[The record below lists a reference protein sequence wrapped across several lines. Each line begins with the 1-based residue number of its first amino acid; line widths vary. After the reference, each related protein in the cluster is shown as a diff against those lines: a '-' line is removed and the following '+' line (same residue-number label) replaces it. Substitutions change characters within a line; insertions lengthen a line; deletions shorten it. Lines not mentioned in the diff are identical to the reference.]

1 MGAGILIT
9 IGVLFL
15 VQEYWYIDFGRT
27 WPVLLIVIGL
37 FMFAGHNA
45 SMEGHVQP
53 WWIRGSAAEPPFD
66 EDSSRHQETDQ
77 QVKI

>member
-1 MGAGILIT
+1 MGAAIIVT

-15 VQEYWYIDFGRT
+15 VQEFWYIDFDRT

-37 FMFAGHNA
+37 LTFAGHNA

-53 WWIRGSAAEPPFD
+53 WWIRGSSAQSPFD
-66 EDSSRHQETDQ
+66 EDPPQQQGTDQ
-77 QVKI
+77 QVKL